1 MNKQAAV
8 FLLLIFTFGWA
19 QADWPSQAERLE
31 EAGHARVDRTV
42 QPRAAGSLGSPV
54 ALNPGELLEVRV
66 SDLPA
71 NTSSAS
77 FALGHGIFGLLMRPE
92 ADGAWVGRFA
102 VLPALAGR
110 TLEPIVTVR
119 LADGSEFTRILPS
132 RQVKA
137 TPVKDGD
144 GFIANSDG
152 ELIFVFDKTIQM
164 DTVEVKTH
172 SNETS
177 LRPRYE
183 NNYFALPDGTKM
195 AQIEKIRALSIHG
208 EELEIRPRG

>member
-19 QADWPSQAERLE
+19 QADWPSQSERLE

-42 QPRAAGSLGSPV
+42 QPRATGNLGSPV
-54 ALNPGELLEVRV
+54 ALNPGEVLEVRV

-71 NTSSAS
+71 NTTSAS
-77 FALGHGIFGLLMRPE
+77 FALGHGIFGLVMRPE

-119 LADGSEFTRILPS
+119 LADGTEFNRMLPS
-132 RQVKA
+132 RQVK
-137 TPVKDGD
+137 TTSVKDGD
-144 GFIANSDG
+144 GFIVNSDG
-152 ELIFVFDKTIQM
+152 KLIFVFDETIQL
-164 DTVEVKTH
+164 DTVEVKAH
-172 SNETS
+172 SSQTV

-183 NNYFALPDGTKM
+183 NNYFALPDGTRM
-195 AQIEKIRALSIHG
+195 ADIETIRALSIHG
-208 EELEIRPRG
+208 EELEIKPRG